1 MVAVCQQERMEMEGQ
16 MRVLIADDRKPAR
29 LGLKALL
36 TLCPQVDVVGEVAD
50 GRAAV
55 DMVAECQPDV
65 VLMDMQMPVMDGLEA
80 TARIKGQW
88 PETRVILL
96 TMCPQYRTQAIAA
109 GVDAFLLKGGPIE
122 ALQDSILARGP
133 APPGFPNKQ

>member
-1 MVAVCQQERMEMEGQ
+1 MKGQ
-16 MRVLIADDRKPAR
+16 IRVLIADDRKPAR

-36 TLCPQVDVVGEVAD
+36 TLCPQVDATGEVAD

-55 DMVAECQPDV
+55 RMVAGCQPDV
-65 VLMDMQMPVMDGLEA
+65 VLVDMQKPVMDGLEA

-96 TMCPQYRTQAIAA
+96 TMCSQFRSQAIAA
-109 GVDAFLLKGGPIE
+109 GADAFLLKGGPIE
-122 ALQDSILARGP
+122 ALQDSILAHGP
-133 APPGFPNKQ
+133 ALPGIPDKQ